1 MKNAANVVS
10 VVFHPLLLT
19 TILFGLLF
27 LFAPYLLLPINQDF
41 AGVFILVIF
50 LTTFVIPLISLSIF
64 RATNMIPDFHMT
76 DRADRLIPFIFI
88 SVFYLLTTIMFT
100 VKFSINPSVNLVFF
114 ATTAIVILVTLFT
127 LRLKVSVHGAGAG
140 GMIGFLAAF
149 SVMDPLNRLLV
160 PLALSIIVAGIVMSA
175 RLFLN
180 AHTPKEVYLGTFLG
194 FTISF
199 FSTLT
204 FS

>member
-1 MKNAANVVS
+1 MKNVANLVS

-27 LFAPYLLLPINQDF
+27 LFAPYLLLPVNQDF
-41 AGVFILVIF
+41 AGIFILVIF

-64 RATNMIPDFHMT
+64 RATNMIPDFHMK
-76 DRADRLIPFIFI
+76 DRVDRLIPFIFI
-88 SVFYLLTTIMFT
+88 SIFYLLTTIMFT
-100 VKFSINPSVNLVFF
+100 VKFSINQMVNLVFF
-114 ATTAIVILVTLFT
+114 TTTSIVILVTIFT
-127 LRLKVSVHGAGAG
+127 LKLKISVHGAGTG

-149 SVMDPLNRLLV
+149 SVLDPMNRLLI
-160 PLALSIIVAGIVMSA
+160 PLALSIVVAGIVMSA

-194 FTISF
+194 FTVSF
-199 FSTLT
+199 FSTLI